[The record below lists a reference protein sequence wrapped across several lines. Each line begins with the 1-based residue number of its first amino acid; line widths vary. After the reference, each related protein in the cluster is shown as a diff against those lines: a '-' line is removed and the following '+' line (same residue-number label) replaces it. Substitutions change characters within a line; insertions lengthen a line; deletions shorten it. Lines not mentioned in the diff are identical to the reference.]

1 ELQAEIS
8 GRLEILF
15 PEAATTVKPGDV
27 IAYIDDSAEKPKAP
41 ASSEPTRAKEESTP
55 APQAALP
62 KTPAKTEAPPLHTAE
77 EPIWSPAARKIAAE
91 KNLDTASLK
100 GSGKAGRIMK
110 EDVVEAP
117 AQEKAPQAPLPSGP
131 TPSPALTAA
140 ASPF

>member
-15 PEAATTVKPGDV
+15 PEAETKVKPGDV
-27 IAYIDDSAEKPKAP
+27 IAYIDDSAENPKAP

-62 KTPAKTEAPPLHTAE
+62 KTPAKKEAPPLPTAE
-77 EPIWSPAARKIAAE
+77 EPILSPAVRKIAAE
-91 KNLDTASLK
+91 KNLDTASLR
-100 GSGKAGRIMK
+100 GAGTHGRIRK
-110 EDVVEAP
+110 ECVVEPP
-117 AQEKAPQAPLPSGP
+117 AQEKPPQAPLPSGP